1 MHAIRAQCTNA
12 RRALRRRTP
21 VPCELI
27 LRGDSPHIRQVVT
40 GFYEL
45 AAAGLVS
52 LRVRG
57 EPRGESTEWRDPLS
71 LRAVIDGHRV
81 LCDASD
87 GWYIPP
93 ELVPYLGRAEFY
105 FKRALDPQRLDEV
118 PAGMRVSPLGL
129 NYLVTSRRNLWHRGL
144 RPLERRRLARS
155 LARRAS
161 VFAGRF
167 GIRDVREMHITDFEV
182 PPETNAAAQV
192 LFMCRAWPA
201 SVAAETDY
209 LRTDREAVNEM
220 RAACIRA
227 ARAEFGARFFGGFAV
242 DEFAQREYGDCLL
255 PDRRDSD
262 RYAFL
267 ARVRAAA
274 VCVATTGLHG
284 SIGWKMAEYVAASR
298 AIVSEPL
305 RYRVPGGFAAGRN
318 FIEFDSLDAFIDSV
332 DRLLRDASLREDMRR
347 ANWEYYQRW
356 VRPDAQ
362 VQRMLERVVSEV
374 GQRGNE
380 APR

>member
-1 MHAIRAQCTNA
+1 MHPMPTESIEA
-12 RRALRRRTP
+12 RRVLGRRTP
-21 VPCELI
+21 VPCELF

-52 LRVRG
+52 LRVLG

-71 LRAVIDGHRV
+71 FRAVIDGRRV

-105 FKRALDPQRLDEV
+105 FKRALDPRRLDEV
-118 PAGMRVSPLGL
+118 PTSVRVSPLGL

-144 RPLERRRLARS
+144 SPLEPRRLARS
-155 LARRAS
+155 VARSAS
-161 VFAGRF
+161 VLAGRF
-167 GIRDVREMHITDFEV
+167 GFRDVREMYIPDFETR
-182 PPETNAAAQV
+182 PEADAAPQV

-201 SVAAETDY
+201 SVAVETDY

-220 RAACIRA
+220 RASCIRA
-227 ARAEFGARFFGGFAV
+227 ARVEFGARFFGGFAV

-255 PDRRDSD
+255 PDHRASERH
-262 RYAFL
+262 AFL
-267 ARVRAAA
+267 SRVRTSA

-305 RYRVPGGFAAGRN
+305 RYQVPGGFAAGRN

-332 DRLLRDASLREDMRR
+332 DRVLRDASLRESMRR

-362 VQRMLERVVSEV
+362 VLRMLEQVVGELGRRDHEGST
-374 GQRGNE
+374 
-380 APR
+380 